1 MTTTPAPAIDRS
13 IYPMPMFVTLV
24 VRDLAVAEALYAAAG
39 FVMLATI
46 PGPDGAPALV
56 HLRRERHQDLLLTP
70 GTPAPGTAT
79 TSFAAGGVDLTE
91 VAERLRVAGGDVTG
105 PVETPWFTT
114 DVTVVDLDGNTVI
127 LTAPRMHDRA
137 EAQAWVKDRVTGD
150 FESPEGALA
159 DPGRA

>member
-1 MTTTPAPAIDRS
+1 
-13 IYPMPMFVTLV
+13 MFVTLD
-24 VRDLAVAEALYAAAG
+24 VRDLAAAEALYAAAG
-39 FVMLATI
+39 FVTLTTI

-70 GTPAPGTAT
+70 GTPAPGPAT

-114 DVTVVDLDGNTVI
+114 DVAVVDPDGNTVT

-137 EAQAWVKDRVTGD
+137 EAQAWVKDRISGD
-150 FESPEGALA
+150 FETPEEAPV